1 MSADTMLA
9 ARYRTS
15 GDDAGRLEVVEVPR
29 PQPGAGEVL
38 VRVAVAGVNPSDWKS
53 RRRGGTTAGHDFV
66 IPGQDGAGEV
76 VAVGEGVDSARVGE
90 AVWLFEGQWQR
101 AGGTAAQWIAID
113 TSRAVKL
120 PVGVSFAQGAGLGIP
135 AMTAHRCLYAD
146 GPVAGAAVL
155 VHGGAGAVGHAAI
168 ELARHGGAR
177 VATTVSS
184 DEKSRLAAAAGA
196 ELVVN
201 YRSEDVVE
209 AIRAW
214 APEGVARVVDV
225 DIAGN
230 LGVDTKVVAP
240 NGAIASYLV
249 RPEPVVLRR
258 ELMANN
264 VTVRFVL
271 VYSMPEQAKL
281 DAVETIHAALRDGS
295 LTPLPETRFPLSEI
309 GAAHDA
315 VESGT
320 VGKVLVDLPAV

>member
-1 MSADTMLA
+1 MLA

-15 GDDAGRLEVVEVPR
+15 GRDAGTLEVVEVPR

-66 IPGQDGAGEV
+66 IPGQDGGGEI
-76 VAVGEGVDSARVGE
+76 VAIGEGVDAARVGE
-90 AVWLFEGQWQR
+90 TVWLFEGQWQR
-101 AGGTAAQWIAID
+101 PGGTAAQWIALD
-113 TSRAVKL
+113 ASRAVKL
-120 PVGVSFAQGAGLGIP
+120 PDGVSLAQGAGLGIP

-146 GPVAGAAVL
+146 GPVAGTAVL

-168 ELARHGGAR
+168 ELARYGGAR
-177 VATTVSS
+177 VAATVSS
-184 DEKSRLAAAAGA
+184 DEKARLAAAAGA

-201 YRSEDVVE
+201 YRTEDVVE

-225 DIAGN
+225 DVVGN
-230 LGVDTKVVAP
+230 LAVDTKVAAP
-240 NGAIASYLV
+240 NGAIASYAV
-249 RPEPVVLRR
+249 RPDPVVLGR
-258 ELMANN
+258 ELMVNN

-281 DAVETIHAALRDGS
+281 AAVETIDAALRAGA

-309 GAAHDA
+309 EAAHDA
-315 VESGT
+315 VESGK
-320 VGKVLVDLPAV
+320 VGKVLVDLPAD